1 MTELDGVFFKEI
13 VEQGLREF
21 PNECCGVIAAD
32 GDGRPVKVFTMKN
45 ADASPVTYRLDGKE
59 QLRVF
64 DEIDEQGWELWAIY
78 HSHTHSEAYPS
89 DTDRRLAFYPESR
102 YMVLSLADREQPVLR
117 SFFITDGEVDGRG
130 ADDRMTAPTP
140 MFNEDQVQR
149 YSRHIILPNIGGA
162 GQRKLLDASVLVIGA
177 GGLGSPVAM
186 YLAAAGIGKIGIV
199 DFDRVDVTNLQ
210 RQILHTTADVGR
222 SKVESAVEH
231 LRAINPTIDIVGHD
245 TLLFSTNVF
254 DVMEPYDVVI
264 DGTDNFPV
272 RYLVND
278 ATQFLGKPL
287 VYGSIFQWEGQATV
301 FMPGQEAPCYRCL
314 FPSPPPPGTVPSCA
328 EGGVFGV
335 LPGVIGSIQATEAIK
350 LITGEGESLVGRL
363 LLYDA
368 LHMDFQ
374 EVKIRWDADCPVC
387 GKAPTITELIDY
399 EAFCGVPAR
408 ADVRSP

>member
-1 MTELDGVFFKEI
+1 M
-13 VEQGLREF
+13 
-21 PNECCGVIAAD
+21 
-32 GDGRPVKVFTMKN
+32 
-45 ADASPVTYRLDGKE
+45 S
-59 QLRVF
+59 
-64 DEIDEQGWELWAIY
+64 
-78 HSHTHSEAYPS
+78 
-89 DTDRRLAFYPESR
+89 
-102 YMVLSLADREQPVLR
+102 
-117 SFFITDGEVDGRG
+117 
-130 ADDRMTAPTP
+130 PTP

-186 YLAAAGIGKIGIV
+186 YLAAAGIGKLGIV

-222 SKVESAVEH
+222 PKVESAVEH
-231 LRAINPTIDIVGHD
+231 LRAINPTIDIVAHD

-254 DVMEPYDVVI
+254 DVMEPYDIVI

-278 ATQFLGKPL
+278 ATQFMGKPL

-301 FMPGQEAPCYRCL
+301 FMPGQDAPCYRCL

-408 ADVRSP
+408 AD

>member
-1 MTELDGVFFKEI
+1 MTE
-13 VEQGLREF
+13 Q
-21 PNECCGVIAAD
+21 
-32 GDGRPVKVFTMKN
+32 
-45 ADASPVTYRLDGKE
+45 
-59 QLRVF
+59 
-64 DEIDEQGWELWAIY
+64 
-78 HSHTHSEAYPS
+78 
-89 DTDRRLAFYPESR
+89 
-102 YMVLSLADREQPVLR
+102 
-117 SFFITDGEVDGRG
+117 
-130 ADDRMTAPTP
+130 TP

-149 YSRHIILPNIGGA
+149 YSRHIILPNVGGA
-162 GQRKLLDASVLVIGA
+162 GQRKLLDASVLVVGA
-177 GGLGSPVAM
+177 GGLGSPVSM
-186 YLAAAGIGKIGIV
+186 YLAAAGIGKLGIV
-199 DFDRVDVTNLQ
+199 DFDHVDVTNLQ
-210 RQILHTTADVGR
+210 RQILHTTPDVGR

-254 DVMEPYDVVI
+254 EVMEPYDVVI

-287 VYGSIFQWEGQATV
+287 VYGSIYQFEGQATV
-301 FMPGQEAPCYRCL
+301 FLPGQEAPCYRCL

-335 LPGVIGSIQATEAIK
+335 LPGVIGAVQATEAIK
-350 LITGEGESLVGRL
+350 LITGEGDTLVGRL

-387 GKAPTITELIDY
+387 GKEPTITELIDY
-399 EAFCGVPAR
+399 EAFCGVSAR
-408 ADVRSP
+408 PE